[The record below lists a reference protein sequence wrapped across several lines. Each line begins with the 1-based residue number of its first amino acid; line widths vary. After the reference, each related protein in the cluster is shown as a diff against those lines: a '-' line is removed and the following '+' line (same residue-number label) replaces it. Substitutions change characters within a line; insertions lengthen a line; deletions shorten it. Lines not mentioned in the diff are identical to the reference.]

1 MKLQSNTH
9 IIILTMIVIS
19 LIIILFTIKYNTN
32 PIIEGARGR
41 RRDPAAEAREAAAR
55 AAREQAAREAAAR
68 AASEKA
74 EREARERAERAAR
87 EARARAEREARER
100 AAREKAAREKAEREA
115 REKAEREAREKAAR
129 EAREKSE
136 REERERKIDINN
148 LKKGSFLNLGDT
160 MKRGNILI
168 SNNGSYLL
176 QFSSDGI
183 LSVNIVSKNQDNS
196 PIIDYYKDE
205 KGLKQSRFRSKQ
217 IWDSGIKPSD
227 NATSLK
233 LDING
238 NLTLLND
245 FGNTLWNTKTGCMN
259 GTKLVIHDQGYIA
272 IYRDDGTPI
281 WSSRSP
287 PFYPYNLNNL
297 LPQCKGIEKM
307 QNIKEGFFENYE
319 PGDFNKHTNYPT
331 DETLNNEIYFFEKET
346 EVLNLLNTFNQ
357 SFAKHKRCKY
367 QKDYNKSLGQND
379 CTGDDETDKNYSDKL
394 NSLMAKMDDYI
405 GELEKYGA
413 KDTNHP
419 TVDKLSSKHRAIL
432 TKRTELDQKLNELNN
447 SINSVSSMKQIE
459 RDSTIYATL
468 LWSTLA
474 GSLVYYI
481 FTQM

>member
-55 AAREQAAREAAAR
+55 EQAAREAAAR
-68 AASEKA
+68 AAREKA

-87 EARARAEREARER
+87 EARERAEREARER

-217 IWDSGIKPSD
+217 IWNSGIKPND

-307 QNIKEGFFENYE
+307 QNIKEGFFENYTT
-319 PGDFNKHTNYPT
+319 GDFNNHTNYPT
-331 DETLNNEIYFFEKET
+331 DETLDNERDFFEKET
-346 EVLNLLNTFNQ
+346 EVLDLLNTFNQ

-394 NSLMAKMDDYI
+394 KSLMATMDEYI

-413 KDTNHP
+413 KDPNHP

-474 GSLVYYI
+474 GSLTYYI